1 MSSLP
6 PPEFLQKMRRLLG
19 TEYAAFAASFEQEAQ
34 VGLRVN
40 TLKISAADFSSKSP
54 FTLTPVGVYE
64 PAGFR
69 VTDETQPGRHPYH
82 AAGLYYLQE
91 PSAMAVAALLDPQPG
106 EWVLD
111 LAAAPGGKATH
122 LSARMNDQGLL
133 VANDIDRGRARYLAE
148 NLERW
153 GARNT
158 LITSSTPQQLAAHF
172 GPVFDRVLVDAP
184 CSGEGMF
191 RKQGGFDWSESMVL
205 ACARRQ
211 TAVLDTA
218 VSLLRPD
225 GILAYATCT
234 FSPEEDEGV
243 IGRFLADHPDFSLIT
258 PPRFTGFAPGQP
270 NWLPDDVHVPKPE
283 QLANVTRFWPH
294 RFAGEGHFVAL
305 LQKTGDVGLVQ
316 LAKLNQ
322 PPRPTRA
329 EWQLWQAFARD
340 VLRVEFAEERMVVG
354 NGRYLHLLPPNAP
367 DTTGLYVLRHG
378 LPLAELRN
386 NYVKPAHA
394 LALTL
399 TAADVTRS
407 VNFAPDDPLLHAY
420 LQGHPMPHSGP
431 NGWLLVTV
439 DGFGLGWGKRVNGRI
454 KNHYPRGL
462 RR

>member
-1 MSSLP
+1 MSSPP

-19 TEYAAFAASFEQEAQ
+19 DEYAAFAASYEQEAP

-54 FTLTPVGVYE
+54 FTLTPVGGYE

-69 VTDETQPGRHPYH
+69 VEDEERPGRHPFH

-122 LSARMNDQGLL
+122 LIARMQDQGLL
-133 VANDIDRGRARYLAE
+133 VANDVDRGRARDLAE

-153 GARNT
+153 GAHNA
-158 LITSSTPQQLAAHF
+158 LITSSTPQQLAGHF
-172 GPVFDRVLVDAP
+172 GAFFDRVLVDAP

-191 RKQGGFDWSESMVL
+191 RKQGGFEWSETIVL

-211 TAVLDTA
+211 TAILDTA
-218 VSLLRPD
+218 VSLVRPG
-225 GILAYATCT
+225 GILAYTTCT

-243 IGRFLADHPDFSLIT
+243 IGRFLIEHPDFSLIT
-258 PPRFTGFAPGQP
+258 PLRFAGFAPGHP
-270 NWLPDDVHVPKPE
+270 HWLPAGVHLPNPD
-283 QLANVTRFWPH
+283 QLANTIRLWPH
-294 RFAGEGHFVAL
+294 LFAGEGHFVTL
-305 LQKTGDVGLVQ
+305 LQKAGDKKPLGLEKKQ
-316 LAKLNQ
+316 GLSGPN
-322 PPRPTRA
+322 RA
-329 EWQLWQAFARD
+329 QWRLWR
-340 VLRVEFAEERMVVG
+340 EFAQGVLQVELDEARMGVG

-367 DTTGLYVLRHG
+367 DTAGLYVLRYG
-378 LPLAELRN
+378 LPLAELRQ

-399 TAADVTRS
+399 TAADVKQ
-407 VNFAPDDPLLHAY
+407 VADFAPDDPLLHAF
-420 LQGHPMPHSGP
+420 LQGHPIPHSGP
-431 NGWLLVTV
+431 NGWLLVSV
-439 DGFGLGWGKRVNGRI
+439 DGFGLGWGKRVSAQI

>member
-1 MSSLP
+1 
-6 PPEFLQKMRRLLG
+6 MRHLLG
-19 TEYAAFAASFEQEAQ
+19 ADYAAFAASYEQAAHI
-34 VGLRVN
+34 GLRVN
-40 TLKISAADFSSKSP
+40 TLKMSAADFISKSP
-54 FTLTPVGVYE
+54 FTLTPVGEYE

-69 VTDETQPGRHPYH
+69 VADETQPGRHPYH

-111 LAAAPGGKATH
+111 LAAAPGGKSTH
-122 LSARMNDQGLL
+122 LITRMKDQGLL
-133 VANDIDRGRARYLAE
+133 VTNDVDRSRARDLAE

-172 GPVFDRVLVDAP
+172 GPLFDRVLVDAP

-191 RKQGGFDWSESMVL
+191 RKQGGFDWSENMVL

-211 TAVLDTA
+211 TAILHTA
-218 VSLLRPD
+218 VSLLRSG

-243 IGRFLADHPDFSLIT
+243 IGRFLAEHPDFSLIT
-258 PPRFTGFAPGQP
+258 SPRFAGFAPGQP
-270 NWLPDDVHVPKPE
+270 GWLPDDVQLPDTE
-283 QLANVTRFWPH
+283 QLAQATRFWPH

-305 LQKTGDVGLVQ
+305 LQKSGDNRLVQ
-316 LAKLNQ
+316 SGKLNQ
-322 PPRPTRA
+322 SPHPTRA
-329 EWQLWQAFARD
+329 EQQLWQAFARD
-340 VLRVEFAEERMVVG
+340 ALQVELDEERMVVS

-378 LPLAELRN
+378 LPLAELRKN
-386 NYVKPAHA
+386 HLKPAHTLA
-394 LALTL
+394 LALTADDVAH
-399 TAADVTRS
+399 TA
-407 VNFAPDDPLLHAY
+407 NFAPDDPLLHAY
-420 LQGHPMPHSGP
+420 LQGHPVPHNGP
-431 NGWLLVTV
+431 NGWLLITV
-439 DGFGLGWGKRVNGRI
+439 DGFGLSWGKCVNGQI